1 MDAAVREVLVNK
13 TPPEAVEHFTRHDVT
28 IAAVN
33 TIRMA
38 AEDPHPWERGILVEV
53 PDFRAGTMPVNG
65 DYWHMS
71 RTPAVIGSLPA
82 VGEHNDEVLS
92 GILGYSEERI
102 SELSEKNVISE
113 SDLYDELAG

>member
-1 MDAAVREVLVNK
+1 
-13 TPPEAVEHFTRHDVT
+13 
-28 IAAVN
+28 
-33 TIRMA
+33 MA
-38 AEDPHPWERGILVEV
+38 AEDPHPWERGIIVEV
-53 PDFRAGTMPVNG
+53 PDFRAGTIHVNG